1 MENVQY
7 NQRCFSLGFVS
18 CWFRVGQTHWKD
30 AMVANLKRRSS
41 PSAFRRRLG
50 RLRVYAPMIC
60 RVDWLLM
67 FTFARFEMVRRH
79 AERSGSGTS
88 FQLSAAAESA
98 VLLVEL
104 PAQEIV
110 HRVREDGI
118 ADGLRLSEKAVA
130 DVKTFAA
137 SAQCYGNAQ
146 RQRPLKRSPSGG
158 LIVGD
163 ATIGDYLD
171 GIAGC
176 KTIQSIWRDP
186 TIRGIAGAY
195 LGIRPLPL
203 RARLWWSFRA
213 DHATPTMRSVYSQ
226 DCFHFDLDDWRAIK
240 FFFYI
245 TDVGPENG
253 PHVYVRKSHRD
264 RSMFD
269 QLSPF
274 KSRSDHHVIKKYGRD
289 NLVVKHGPAGTG
301 FVQDPFGFH
310 TGTSVT
316 GAGRLILEVE
326 YGVSRIPLAGPYY
339 TPPIE

>member
-1 MENVQY
+1 
-7 NQRCFSLGFVS
+7 
-18 CWFRVGQTHWKD
+18 
-30 AMVANLKRRSS
+30 MVANLKRRSP
-41 PSAFRRRLG
+41 PSALRRRLG
-50 RLRVYAPMIC
+50 QVRVYATMLW
-60 RVDWLLM
+60 RVDWLVM
-67 FTFARFEMVRRH
+67 FTFARFEMVRKY
-79 AERSGSGTS
+79 AERNSRRSLLQS
-88 FQLSAAAESA
+88 SAAAESS

-104 PAQEIV
+104 PPQEIV
-110 HRVREDGI
+110 HRVRDDGI

-130 DVKTFAA
+130 DVEVFAA
-137 SAQCYGNAQ
+137 TAQCYGNAQ
-146 RQRPLKRSPSGG
+146 RQRPLKRSPSGD
-158 LIVGD
+158 LIAGD
-163 ATIGDYLD
+163 AAIGDYLD

-176 KTIQSIWRDP
+176 KTIRCIWRDP
-186 TIRGIAGAY
+186 AILAIAGAY
-195 LGIRPLPL
+195 LGTRPLPL
-203 RARLWWSFRA
+203 RSRLWWSFRA
-213 DHATPTMRSVYSQ
+213 DRATATMRSVYSQ

-245 TDVGPENG
+245 TNVGPENG

-264 RSMFD
+264 RSMLD

-274 KSRSDHHVIKKYGRD
+274 KSRSDRHVVNRYGRD

-316 GAGRLILEVE
+316 GGGRLILEVE